1 MPRFVFTPADEPIS
15 EASARVQ
22 IAAEW
27 ENAQRELSLLIETLS
42 AVTTPLLGG
51 RRLDVDAV
59 TLLRLRDDARTL
71 GNHAGMLT
79 YALDNAVE
87 IMDRVKVEK
96 PDD

>member
-15 EASARVQ
+15 EASAHVQ

-27 ENAQRELSLLIETLS
+27 GNAQHELAMLIATLP
-42 AVTTPLLGG
+42 AVTTPLFDD
-51 RRLDVDAV
+51 RWASVDAL
-59 TLLRLRDDARTL
+59 TLLRLRDDARSLSTHVGSL
-71 GNHAGMLT
+71 V